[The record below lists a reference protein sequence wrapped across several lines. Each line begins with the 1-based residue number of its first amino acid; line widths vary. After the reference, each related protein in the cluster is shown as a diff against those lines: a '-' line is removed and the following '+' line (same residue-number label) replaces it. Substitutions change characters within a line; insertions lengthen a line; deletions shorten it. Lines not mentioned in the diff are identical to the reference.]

1 MKKLFTKIDKLL
13 LEEKLSYAVLWLL
26 AFALPLLGAYYR
38 ASALPDA
45 SFNWMEVLRSWKDYL
60 PFLFLFIVH
69 DWLIAPFIVHERKRL
84 TYIGIATCALLL
96 FGFYI
101 WNQRPDRQGPPPREQ
116 LEMREGGPREMG
128 NPPARPNGNIGNP
141 PPKPDGEMGNPP
153 SKPKDM
159 KEPPE
164 MRDGEPPM
172 MIQDKLSKIFVAL
185 LMMGANLGIKQYFKQ
200 RRKEDELKELERQK
214 LQQELDY
221 LKYQINPHFFMNTLN
236 NIHALVDIDPEKAK
250 STIIELSK
258 LMRYVLYE
266 SSRPTILLNKE
277 IDFLQQYIT
286 LMRLRYID
294 RVNIQ
299 VDMPAEV
306 PGIEVPPLLFIP
318 FIENAFKHGV
328 SYEYESFIRVQMQ
341 LQDNYLCFACENSKK
356 PQEKTTATNDPHSGI
371 GLENVQKRLKLIY
384 GNDYFFLTSDKDN
397 TYEVLLKIPVKN
409 DTMLSNR

>member
-1 MKKLFTKIDKLL
+1 MMKKYCAKIDKLL
-13 LEEKLSYAVLWLL
+13 LEEKLSYMVLWVFV
-26 AFALPLLGAYYR
+26 FALPVIGTYYR
-38 ASALPDA
+38 TMDQADA
-45 SFNWMEVLRSWKDYL
+45 SFEWEQVLRSWKDYV
-60 PFLFLFIVH
+60 PFLLLFVVH
-69 DWLIAPFIVHERKRL
+69 DWFIAPLLVHENKKL
-84 TYIGIATCALLL
+84 TYLNIAGGALLL
-96 FGFYI
+96 FAFYT
-101 WNQRPDRQGPPPREQ
+101 WNQSPDRQGPPPREQ
-116 LEMREGGPREMG
+116 MEMRLGEPGKMG
-128 NPPARPNGNIGNP
+128 IPPEKPDGNMGNP
-141 PPKPDGEMGNPP
+141 PPKPIGVPP
-153 SKPKDM
+153 I
-159 KEPPE
+159 
-164 MRDGEPPM
+164 
-172 MIQDKLSKIFVAL
+172 MIQEKLTSIFVAM
-185 LMMGANLGIKQYFKQ
+185 LMMGVNLGIMLYFKQ
-200 RRKEDELKELERQK
+200 RRREEDQKELTRQK

-286 LMRLRYID
+286 LMRLRYTN

-328 SYEYESFIRVQMQ
+328 SYEHESFIRVQMQ
-341 LQDNYLCFACENSKK
+341 LQDSYLCFACENSKK
-356 PQEKTTATNDPHSGI
+356 PQEKTTNTDNPHSGI

-384 GNDYFFLTSDKDN
+384 GNDYFYLTSDNEK
-397 TYEVLLKIPVKN
+397 TYEVSLKIPVN
-409 DTMLSNR
+409 HDTLSGNR

>member
-1 MKKLFTKIDKLL
+1 MMKKYCAKIDKLL
-13 LEEKLSYAVLWLL
+13 LEEKLSYMVLWVFV
-26 AFALPLLGAYYR
+26 FALPVIGTYYR
-38 ASALPDA
+38 TMDQADA
-45 SFNWMEVLRSWKDYL
+45 SFEWEQVLRSWKDYV
-60 PFLFLFIVH
+60 PFLLLFVVH
-69 DWLIAPFIVHERKRL
+69 DWFIAPLLVHENKKL
-84 TYIGIATCALLL
+84 TYLNIAGGALLL
-96 FGFYI
+96 FAFYT
-101 WNQRPDRQGPPPREQ
+101 WNQSPDRQGPPPREQ
-116 LEMREGGPREMG
+116 MEMRLGEPGKMG
-128 NPPARPNGNIGNP
+128 IPPEKPDGNMGNP
-141 PPKPDGEMGNPP
+141 PPKPIGVPP
-153 SKPKDM
+153 I
-159 KEPPE
+159 
-164 MRDGEPPM
+164 
-172 MIQDKLSKIFVAL
+172 MIQEKLTSIFVAM
-185 LMMGANLGIKQYFKQ
+185 LMMGVNLGIMLYFKQ
-200 RRKEDELKELERQK
+200 RRREEDQKELTRQK

-286 LMRLRYID
+286 LMRLRYTN

-328 SYEYESFIRVQMQ
+328 SYEHESFIRVQMQ
-341 LQDNYLCFACENSKK
+341 LQDSYLCFTCENSKK
-356 PQEKTTATNDPHSGI
+356 VQNKATNTSNPHSGI

-384 GNDYFFLTSDKDN
+384 GNDYFYLTSDNEKI
-397 TYEVLLKIPVKN
+397 YEVSLKIPVN
-409 DTMLSNR
+409 HDTLPGNR